1 MAGIHSS
8 ANYRSVVLY
17 GKASLV
23 EDPAEKDRALAV
35 ISDHILPGRWA
46 DIRKPSEGELKATT
60 VLRMPILEGAAKVR
74 NAGAKD
80 DPEDMELDVWAGLL
94 PLRTIALPP
103 EPDEK
108 LKEGITLPDYL
119 EEGKH
124 RWKG

>member
-1 MAGIHSS
+1 M
-8 ANYRSVVLY
+8 
-17 GKASLV
+17 GKRSLV

-80 DPEDMELDVWAGLL
+80 DPEDMSLDVWAGLL

-108 LKEGITLPDYL
+108 LKAGIALPDYL